1 MGIRSSG
8 CAAVDAMDRIRI
20 SGNIIPQSW
29 YKEILRDNGKPY
41 LLAVTLLADIVYW
54 YRPVED
60 RDESS
65 GYVIGLRKRF
75 RGDLLQK
82 TYDEYVGCV
91 HGSKLASI
99 NKADRPDDCPLIDL
113 DDDGR

>member
-41 LLAVTLLADIVYW
+41 LLAVTLLADIVYCGSV
-54 YRPVED
+54 YL
-60 RDESS
+60 
-65 GYVIGLRKRF
+65 GLLCR
-75 RGDLLQK
+75 LN
-82 TYDEYVGCV
+82 V
-91 HGSKLASI
+91 S
-99 NKADRPDDCPLIDL
+99 
-113 DDDGR
+113 